1 MQERGLW
8 FRTTLN
14 HAGGDQMFA
23 VLIAL
28 AIGIVI
34 GWNWPQPPWA
44 KDLQDRVVETFQS
57 LTGKG
62 PK

>member
-1 MQERGLW
+1 MQERVVW
-8 FRTTLN
+8 FRYSPKRI
-14 HAGGDQMFA
+14 GGDQMFA
-23 VLIAL
+23 VLIAV

-44 KDLQDRVVETFQS
+44 KDIQDRVVETFQS
-57 LTGKG
+57 FTAKG